1 MSYELSILAITALS
15 VGFFHTLLGPD
26 HYIPF
31 IAMAKAGKWSMRKTL
46 FVTALSGVGHVIGSI
61 VLGFIGVGIG
71 VALNILEE
79 IESVRGDLASWLLIS
94 FGLVYMIWGIKR
106 SFKNKEHTHVHVHAD
121 GIIHEHEHKHRK
133 EHSHVH
139 TKEKTA
145 NLTPWILFT
154 IFIFGPCEALI
165 PILMYPAANIGI
177 SGIILV
183 TIIFAATTIITMVT
197 IVYVS
202 IYGINF
208 LPVNKFEKY
217 SHALAGAIILISG
230 LSVQFLGL

>member
-31 IAMAKAGKWSMRKTL
+31 IAMAKAGKWSMRKTII
-46 FVTALSGVGHVIGSI
+46 VTALSGLGHVVGSI
-61 VLGFIGVGIG
+61 VLGLLGVGIG

-79 IESVRGDLASWLLIS
+79 IESIRGDLASWLLIS
-94 FGLVYMIWGIKR
+94 FGLVYMIWGIKKAV
-106 SFKNKEHTHVHVHAD
+106 KNKKHTHVH
-121 GIIHEHEHKHRK
+121 IHEDGMIHKHEHRHQN

-139 TKEKTA
+139 EKESKS

-154 IFIFGPCEALI
+154 IFVFGPCEALI

-177 SGIILV
+177 NGLIIV
-183 TIIFAATTIITMVT
+183 TLIFAVTTILTMLT
-197 IVYVS
+197 IVIVS

-208 LPVNKFEKY
+208 LPINRFEKY
-217 SHALAGAIILISG
+217 SHALAGAIIFMSG